1 MYYLI
6 TVIPFILI
14 ITGIL
19 GLLLGRK
26 NLILMIISLEIML
39 LALTFHY
46 VLSGWCTFGDF
57 KSVIFG
63 IFILSIGASESA
75 IGLAL
80 AICYYKNL

>member
-6 TVIPFILI
+6 SIIPFILF

-19 GLLLGRK
+19 GIFLGRK
-26 NLILMIISLEIML
+26 NLILIIISLELML
-39 LALTFHY
+39 LSLTFHY
-46 VLSGWCTFGDF
+46 VLSGWCTFGDL
-57 KSVIFG
+57 KSIIFG